1 MHPAFE
7 SIVGH
12 ERAKRM
18 LELGIAHPRH
28 GYLITGPDGVGCH
41 ALAEAFV
48 RACADL
54 SSPHLLTSHP
64 DIAVLE
70 RGMTESGT
78 ALRKEI
84 AVKAVRE
91 LRMRMSERPVKA
103 SRCIAYI
110 PDADHLNEEGAN
122 ALLKSVEE
130 PAAGALFVFV
140 AHDPSHIPATL
151 RSRLVTVELG
161 HVSASVIEN
170 WLIKKGVSPVLAQ
183 QASSACFG
191 RPGYA
196 WRYIEDESFRDN
208 VLRAEK
214 TIASL
219 LTAMNAG
226 DAFAAIAETAE
237 RCDKAEDSGGEW
249 RSALQLW
256 QAALR
261 SRFQG
266 EEQRCYDLGRIFLIA
281 ERRLGGPI
289 SPRLWLELGFAHVCD
304 GRSLPNPA
312 FVTTRFPYE
321 IESRI

>member
-1 MHPAFE
+1 MQPFE
-7 SIVGH
+7 SILGH
-12 ERAKRM
+12 DRAKRM
-18 LELGIAHPRH
+18 LELGVKHPRH

-41 ALAEAFV
+41 ALAEAFI
-48 RACADL
+48 RACANHPSESPL
-54 SSPHLLTSHP
+54 SSHP

-103 SRCIAYI
+103 AYCIAYI
-110 PDADHLNEEGAN
+110 PDSDHLNEEGAN

-130 PAAGALFVFV
+130 PSAGALFVFV
-140 AHDPSHIPATL
+140 AHDPSSIPATL

-161 HVSASVIEN
+161 HVSANAIES
-170 WLIKKGVSPVLAQ
+170 WLVQKGISPFVAQ

-196 WRYIEDESFRDN
+196 WRYVQDESFRDR
-208 VLRAEK
+208 VIRAEK

-226 DAFAAIAETAE
+226 DAFSAIAETAE
-237 RCDKAEDSGGEW
+237 QCDKSEDIVGEW
-249 RSALQLW
+249 RNALQLW

-266 EEQRCYDLGRIFLIA
+266 QEQRCYDLGRIFLIA
-281 ERRLGGPI
+281 ERRIGGSV
-289 SPRLWLELGFAHVCD
+289 SPRLWLELGFANVFD
-304 GRSLPNPA
+304 GKSLPDPS

-321 IESRI
+321 IEYRI

>member
-1 MHPAFE
+1 MHPFE
-7 SIVGH
+7 AIVGH
-12 ERAKRM
+12 EQAKRM
-18 LELGIAHPRH
+18 LAFAIAHPRN
-28 GYLITGPDGVGCH
+28 GYLFSGPDGVGCH

-48 RACADL
+48 RACADHPLPHPL
-54 SSPHLLTSHP
+54 SSHP

-70 RGMTESGT
+70 RELMESGA

-110 PDADHLNEEGAN
+110 PDADSLNEEGAN

-130 PAAGALFVFV
+130 PSAEAIFVFV
-140 AHDPSHIPATL
+140 AHNPSNMPATL
-151 RSRLVTVELG
+151 RSRLVTIELG
-161 HVSASVIEN
+161 HVPAPLISI
-170 WLIKKGVSPVLAQ
+170 WLTEQGVSPFLAE
-183 QASSACFG
+183 QASMLSFG

-196 WRYIEDESFRDN
+196 WRYVHDERFRED
-208 VLRAEK
+208 VAAAER
-214 TIASL
+214 TIANL
-219 LTAMNAG
+219 LVAMNAG

-237 RCDKAEDSGGEW
+237 RCDKAEDIVGEW

-261 SRFQG
+261 PRFHG
-266 EEQRCYDLGRIFLIA
+266 HEERCYDLGRIFLIA
-281 ERRLGGPI
+281 ERRLGGPV
-289 SPRLWLELGFAHVCD
+289 SPRLWLELGFAHICD
-304 GRSLPNPA
+304 GKPLPNPA

-321 IESRI
+321 LEVRS